1 MKRFIT
7 LVAML
12 ALVASLA
19 AFAGEQGKKMTAEEK
34 LSWMTKEL
42 NLTADQQAKLKPI
55 LEDQQKQIEAV
66 WKDTSLSEDAK
77 KTKKAEIK
85 GATNTQIKALLTTY
99 LACPNYPNCKTP
111 VNLPTVLRRVREG
124 CCAA

>member
-19 AFAGEQGKKMTAEEK
+19 TFAGEQGKKMTAEEK

-66 WKDTSLSEDAK
+66 LQDTSLSEDAK

-85 GATNTQIKALLTTY
+85 GATNTQIKALLDATQQEKFAA
-99 LACPNYPNCKTP
+99 LSQQPAK
-111 VNLPTVLRRVREG
+111 EG
-124 CCAA
+124 AAK